1 MQTQKITINSNGSGM
16 PRALDMVEEF
26 SREMGFDERSARRT
40 RLLAEETMSMVRAI
54 VGEFVAEFQMESK
67 PECNCILHLHA
78 DSPMN
83 FEKKQELID
92 TSSRHRNEA
101 SVGIMGK
108 IQDFIE
114 DSLYSMEYSQRVTM
128 GGSEIMSLGGVALAM
143 DGYMWSLDKYREDVE
158 QKSDEE
164 AAMDAALEEL
174 EKSIVANIAD
184 DIRVYVKG
192 NTIEMIIEK
201 NFPVIP

>member
-1 MQTQKITINSNGSGM
+1 MQTQKITINSNGNGM
-16 PRALDMVEEF
+16 PWALDMVEDF
-26 SREMGFDERSARRT
+26 SRDMGFDERSARRT

-54 VGEFVAEFQMESK
+54 VGEFVAEFWMESK
-67 PECNCILHLHA
+67 PECSCILHLHA
-78 DSPMN
+78 DSLMN
-83 FEKKQELID
+83 FEKKQELIE
-92 TSSRHRNEA
+92 TSSRQRNEA

>member
-1 MQTQKITINSNGSGM
+1 METMKLMINSNGSGM
-16 PRALDMVEEF
+16 EQALDSVEDF
-26 SREMGFDERSARRT
+26 CRSRNFDERSTRRT

-54 VGEFVAEFQMESK
+54 VEEFVAKFWMEST
-67 PECNCILHLHA
+67 EQCNCILHLLA
-78 DSPMN
+78 TTPMN
-83 FEKKQELID
+83 YQKKQELIAA
-92 TSSRHRNEA
+92 SSRQRNEA

-114 DSLYSMEYSQRVTM
+114 DSLYSMEYSQRVTG

-143 DGYMWSLDKYREDVE
+143 DGYMWSLDKYRDDVE
-158 QKSDEE
+158 QASEEDADME
-164 AAMDAALEEL
+164 AALDEL

-192 NTIEMIIEK
+192 NIIELIIEK
-201 NFPVIP
+201 NFPLH

>member
-1 MQTQKITINSNGSGM
+1 MQTRKITINSNGSGM
-16 PRALDMVEEF
+16 PWALDMVEEF
-26 SREMGFDERSARRT
+26 SRDMGFDERSARRT

-54 VGEFVAEFQMESK
+54 VGEFVAEFWMESK
-67 PECNCILHLHA
+67 PECSCILHLQA

-83 FEKKQELID
+83 FEKKQELIE
-92 TSSRHRNEA
+92 TSSRQRNEA
-101 SVGIMGK
+101 SVGIMGR

-143 DGYMWSLDKYREDVE
+143 DGYMWSLDKYREDME

-164 AAMDAALEEL
+164 VVMDAALEEL

-192 NTIEMIIEK
+192 NDIEMIIEK
-201 NFPVIP
+201 NFPVTP

>member
-1 MQTQKITINSNGSGM
+1 MQTRKITINSNGSGM
-16 PRALDMVEEF
+16 PWALDAVEEF
-26 SREMGFDERSARRT
+26 SRDVGFDERSARRT

-54 VGEFVAEFQMESK
+54 VGDFVAEFWMESTK
-67 PECNCILHLHA
+67 TCSCVLHLRA

-83 FEKKQELID
+83 FEKKQELIE
-92 TSSRHRNEA
+92 TSSRQRNEA

-114 DSLYSMEYSQRVTM
+114 DSLYSMEYSQRMTM
-128 GGSEIMSLGGVALAM
+128 GGTEIMSLGGVALAA
-143 DGYMWSLDKYREDVE
+143 DGYMWSLDKYRGDME

-164 AAMDAALEEL
+164 TAMDAALEEL

-192 NTIEMIIEK
+192 NTVEMIIEK

>member
-1 MQTQKITINSNGSGM
+1 MQTRKITINSNGSGM
-16 PRALDMVEEF
+16 PWALDMVEEF
-26 SREMGFDERSARRT
+26 SRDMGFDERSARRT

-54 VGEFVAEFQMESK
+54 VGEFVAEFWMESK
-67 PECNCILHLHA
+67 PECSCILHLQA

-83 FEKKQELID
+83 FEKKQELIE
-92 TSSRHRNEA
+92 TSSRQRNEA
-101 SVGIMGK
+101 SVGIMGR

-114 DSLYSMEYSQRVTM
+114 DSLYSMEYSQLVTM

-143 DGYMWSLDKYREDVE
+143 DGYMWSLDKYREDME

-164 AAMDAALEEL
+164 AVMDAALEEL

-192 NTIEMIIEK
+192 NDIEMIIEK
-201 NFPVIP
+201 NFPVTP

>member
-1 MQTQKITINSNGSGM
+1 MQTRKITINSNGSGM
-16 PRALDMVEEF
+16 PWALDMVEEF
-26 SREMGFDERSARRT
+26 SRDMGFDERSARRT

-54 VGEFVAEFQMESK
+54 VGEFVAEFWMESK
-67 PECNCILHLHA
+67 PECSCILHLQA

-83 FEKKQELID
+83 FEKKQELIE
-92 TSSRHRNEA
+92 TSSWQRNEA
-101 SVGIMGK
+101 SVGIMGR

-114 DSLYSMEYSQRVTM
+114 DSLYSMEYSQLVTM

-143 DGYMWSLDKYREDVE
+143 DGYMWSLDKYREDME

-164 AAMDAALEEL
+164 AVMDAALEEL

-192 NTIEMIIEK
+192 NDIEMIIEK
-201 NFPVIP
+201 NFPVTP